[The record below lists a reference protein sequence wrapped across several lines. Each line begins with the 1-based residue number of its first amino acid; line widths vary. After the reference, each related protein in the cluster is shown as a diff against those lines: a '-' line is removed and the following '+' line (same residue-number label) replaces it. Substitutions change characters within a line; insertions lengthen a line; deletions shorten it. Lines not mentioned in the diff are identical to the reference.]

1 LQTVVAEPW
10 FKVSDEGLV
19 LEGPTDVQ
27 DGDRTFS
34 ETYCLQDD
42 ACGSP
47 ARTNGHGGP
56 KRPTRSKHRRH
67 HAAEN
72 DVSRSVHDGAPEVEG
87 GLFAAVITATRLV
100 TKSSAIA
107 DSRSIWFS
115 AKRLRIITFS
125 PSI

>member
-1 LQTVVAEPW
+1 VLSSRVSIEMVQKGRPPRSLTMRTRGPVPVPPSERGLQTVVAEPW

-47 ARTNGHGGP
+47 AHQWARRTE
-56 KRPTRSKHRRH
+56 
-67 HAAEN
+67 AA
-72 DVSRSVHDGAPEVEG
+72 DA
-87 GLFAAVITATRLV
+87 L
-100 TKSSAIA
+100 
-107 DSRSIWFS
+107 
-115 AKRLRIITFS
+115 
-125 PSI
+125 